1 MRKKKVYATL
11 EIADQEIRLIVLE
24 IFEGRNNVLR
34 VERVH
39 CSGVQNQKII
49 DEAAV
54 VKAIQEACKNAQ
66 SALGFRIE
74 RVLLAIPSINVQRCS
89 QKIHVQIPDGTKT
102 IRLFH
107 IQQGFNKAVEKQLSE
122 EVVFVNINQVSYI
135 VNGEQTTKMPIGK
148 ECDDFFMEVD
158 LLYADKETMYSY
170 ARCVEQSN
178 LQILDVCIDAY
189 AIAQETGALIADP
202 TRPVVVVD
210 LEQEHCTLALFQ
222 HGRLLNTT
230 TLEHGY
236 KTFTEELQKKYHL
249 SDAICYRLLQNI
261 FTEDQDE
268 ASDVICYIEQKEEMR
283 VEITLKELAQSC
295 LSQIRLWISDINE
308 ACAPIAGQSAQS
320 MRYVLTG
327 QGANIRVLSMMPSAF
342 NAPVTVFEEQT
353 IGARDG
359 AFVCGL
365 GMAYAWQYVNKI
377 RHDDKISVNNNE
389 LEASIDSI
397 NQRAKSGAD
406 GGFTQKLKNAI
417 LTEKE

>member
-1 MRKKKVYATL
+1 MPKKKVYATL

-24 IFEGRNNVLR
+24 VYEARNNVLR
-34 VERVH
+34 VERVQ
-39 CSGVQNQKII
+39 CSGVQGRKIRN
-49 DEAAV
+49 EAAV

-74 RVLLAIPSINVQRCS
+74 RVLLAIPSVNVHRSS
-89 QKIHVQIPDGTKT
+89 QKIHIQIGDGTRT

-107 IQQGFNKAVEKQLSE
+107 IQQGFNKAIEKQLGE
-122 EVVFVNINQVSYI
+122 ELVFVNANRIAYI
-135 VNGEQTTKMPIGK
+135 VNGQETTKMPIGE
-148 ECDDFFMEVD
+148 ECDDFFMDID
-158 LLYADKETMYSY
+158 LLYADKETMYAY
-170 ARCVEQSN
+170 ARCVEQAN

-189 AIAQETGALIADP
+189 ALAQETGVLISDP
-202 TRPVVVVD
+202 DKATILID
-210 LEQEHCTLALFQ
+210 LEKEHCTLSLFQ

-230 TLEHGY
+230 TLEEGY
-236 KTFTEELQKKYHL
+236 HSFTTDLQAKYHL
-249 SDAICYRLLQNI
+249 SDEVCYRLLQNI
-261 FTEDQDE
+261 FTANESE

-283 VEITLKELAQSC
+283 VEITLQELTTSC
-295 LSQIRLWISDINE
+295 LAKIRSWIADVNE
-308 ACAPIAGQSAQS
+308 ACAPIAAQSS

-327 QGANIRVLSMMPSAF
+327 QGANIRVFSQLEGAF
-342 NAPVTVFEEQT
+342 NAKAQIFEEQT

-365 GMAYAWQYVNKI
+365 GMAYAWQYVNRI
-377 RHDDKISVNNNE
+377 RHSDQICVNNNE

-397 NQRAKSGAD
+397 NTRAKSGSE